1 MDEVKFNSLLDNE
14 IANPKKSDFYTIDSK
29 DDILGLTELVLNFD
43 KQNMIDNI
51 TLHNRNFFNVQNM
64 IISGRPCSTAP
75 CNPHNK
81 FCNSGSI
88 PEIVSKNNI
97 DNVSNKISEN
107 IDKDSALRNSNNSY
121 SCRDTE
127 QQLSMERLNKKNLY
141 CGSTINPNFF
151 QPTKRINLL

>member
-1 MDEVKFNSLLDNE
+1 
-14 IANPKKSDFYTIDSK
+14 
-29 DDILGLTELVLNFD
+29 
-43 KQNMIDNI
+43 MIDNL

-107 IDKDSALRNSNNSY
+107 IDKDSELRNSKNRY
-121 SCRDTE
+121 SCRDVE